1 MTALAAS
8 LRPLLI
14 DDAAAC
20 ADAARQLAE
29 GAVVANAF
37 ANFYVITTRGDAE
50 TVCRVNGMKG
60 RPPGQVGSITGSPAA
75 LWEVWDLTSC
85 PRVST
90 RVASER
96 SLTPSSPLA
105 RSASEARRRHLCRPT

>member
-1 MTALAAS
+1 MTALAAP

-50 TVCRVNGMKG
+50 TVRRWNEGPAIRPGRQHHRIAGRV
-60 RPPGQVGSITGSPAA
+60 VGGLGS
-75 LWEVWDLTSC
+75 
-85 PRVST
+85 
-90 RVASER
+90 
-96 SLTPSSPLA
+96 
-105 RSASEARRRHLCRPT
+105 